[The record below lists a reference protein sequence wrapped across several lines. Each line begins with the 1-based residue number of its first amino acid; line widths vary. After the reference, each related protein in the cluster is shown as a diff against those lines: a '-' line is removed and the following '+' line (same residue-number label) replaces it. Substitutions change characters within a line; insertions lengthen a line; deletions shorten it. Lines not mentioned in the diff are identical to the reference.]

1 MRLAHQFAMESE
13 VITADM
19 VEATEFP
26 QLSMKYGVR
35 GVPMTVVNERPAIT
49 GALTEPVFLA
59 QAMSAVN
66 PDMTG

>member
-13 VITADM
+13 VVTADM

-35 GVPMTVVNERPAIT
+35 GVPMTVVNEQPAIT
-49 GALTEPVFLA
+49 GALPEAAFLA